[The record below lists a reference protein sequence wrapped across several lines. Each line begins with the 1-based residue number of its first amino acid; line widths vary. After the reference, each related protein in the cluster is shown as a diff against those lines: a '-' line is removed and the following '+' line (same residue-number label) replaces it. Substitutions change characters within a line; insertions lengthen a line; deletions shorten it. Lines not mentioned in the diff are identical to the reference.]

1 MDTTKWKSVAVSVTV
16 YEELRNMAEK
26 NDRSLS
32 KQVAH
37 LVRMAAVDSETPL
50 RVLSSQSLE
59 KDMQ

>member
-1 MDTTKWKSVAVSVTV
+1 VDTTKWKSVAVSVTV

-37 LVRMAAVDSETPL
+37 LVRMAAIDAENSES
-50 RVLSSQSLE
+50 RKRHAVA
-59 KDMQ
+59 

>member
-16 YEELRNMAEK
+16 YEELRSMAEK

-37 LVRMAAVDSETPL
+37 LVRMAAIDAEHSES
-50 RVLSSQSLE
+50 RKRHAVA
-59 KDMQ
+59 

>member
-16 YEELRNMAEK
+16 YEELRSMAEK

-37 LVRMAAVDSETPL
+37 LVRMAAIDAEHSESRKRHP
-50 RVLSSQSLE
+50 VA
-59 KDMQ
+59 